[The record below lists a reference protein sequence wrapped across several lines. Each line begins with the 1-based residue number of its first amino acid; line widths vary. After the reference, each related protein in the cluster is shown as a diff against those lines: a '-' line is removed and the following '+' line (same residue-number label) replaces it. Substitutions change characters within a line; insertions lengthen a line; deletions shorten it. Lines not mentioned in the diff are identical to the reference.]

1 MIGTA
6 VDQKVAPRFK
16 RSTGLRGG
24 GNSTLSEFDDG
35 ISDDTAEYRLVVLVC
50 LVGIGCRKEW
60 AHGRSN
66 AFTRMAIILIVVG
79 RMF

>member
-6 VDQKVAPRFK
+6 VDQKVAPRFR

-35 ISDDTAEYRLVVLVC
+35 ISDDIAEYRLVVPVC
-50 LVGIGCRKEW
+50 LTGVGSRKDW
-60 AHGRSN
+60 VH
-66 AFTRMAIILIVVG
+66 
-79 RMF
+79 